1 MKAACVIPAAGRSSR
16 MGEWKPLL
24 PWGRAT
30 IIETVIDAVLEAGC
44 QALIVTGYRA
54 AELEALLAGRPEL
67 HTIRNPDWEAGMLG
81 SVRYGVRA
89 AAALAEP
96 GGAAGQ
102 GGCLILPA
110 DMPLLQPC
118 VIKLLLERAAQETAT
133 GPDRPLS
140 LFPTCG
146 GTSGHPVWLD
156 YCLLPAM
163 DKLEPDSRLRD
174 FLLTQPH
181 AFLECGESGILLDLD
196 TTDAYRAA
204 RPATPQH

>member
-1 MKAACVIPAAGRSSR
+1 MIRSSIKITFIIFIILTA
-16 MGEWKPLL
+16 MAVIFLNKYVFKDASIFYPDFIKNALVIGWDKTGNIKLA
-24 PWGRAT
+24 AT
-30 IIETVIDAVLEAGC
+30 EFKNWRKLAQENE
-44 QALIVTGYRA
+44 
-54 AELEALLAGRPEL
+54 ELRHKNNEF
-67 HTIRNPDWEAGMLG
+67 I
-81 SVRYGVRA
+81 RA